1 MQVTRS
7 ASDRS
12 TTFRTNEIGERGG
25 VSPSVL
31 SVLTWLRMSPTWLT
45 MNRVADAA
53 PLALICMAF
62 ILVTLLTSLA
72 RADDFPSELVRFKQ
86 YGDKPI
92 FTAAGP
98 GTWEVKI
105 RERGWI
111 HLDPTVDSTDPT
123 KPRYR
128 LWYTGYNGKT
138 EDVKHL
144 GYATSNDGIAWTRQ
158 QATPIYDQH
167 WVEDMIVLPHANVW
181 HMFAE
186 GKDDLAQLLTS
197 RDGVKWHRE
206 GQLDVR
212 KVNGQPIEPGPYGTP
227 TVWLEEGVWHLFY
240 ERNDL
245 GIWLATTKD
254 LKVWTNVSDE
264 PVIRPGQ
271 GIHDRDMVA
280 MNQIV
285 KHKGRYYAYYHG
297 SARGEAKSL
306 WTTNVAVSDDLRT
319 WHKYA
324 QNPIVPRELN
334 RSSGII
340 IPDGDRFRL
349 YTMHPEVWLHVSP

>member
-1 MQVTRS
+1 MQATRFVS
-7 ASDRS
+7 AGNHALTCQIQCLAKGFSDLLKR
-12 TTFRTNEIGERGG
+12 
-25 VSPSVL
+25 SPSQMLWIVL
-31 SVLTWLRMSPTWLT
+31 AISL
-45 MNRVADAA
+45 VAS
-53 PLALICMAF
+53 
-62 ILVTLLTSLA
+62 LTSFA
-72 RADDFPSELVRFKQ
+72 CADDFPPELVLFKQ

-92 FTAAGP
+92 FTAAGS

-111 HLDPTVDSTDPT
+111 HLDPKADGSDPAN
-123 KPRYR
+123 PRYR
-128 LWYTGYNGKT
+128 LWYTGYNGVT
-138 EDVKHL
+138 EGVKHL
-144 GYATSNDGIAWTRQ
+144 GYATSKDGVSWTRL

-167 WVEDMIVLPHANVW
+167 WVEDMIVLPHKNVW

-197 RDGVKWHRE
+197 PDGIKWHRE

-212 KVNGQPIEPGPYGTP
+212 KKNGMPIEPGPYGTP
-227 TVWLEEGVWHLFY
+227 TVWLENGVWHLFY

-245 GIWLATTKD
+245 GIWLATTQD
-254 LKVWTNVSDE
+254 LKVWTNVSDD

-285 KHKGRYYAYYHG
+285 RHKGRYYAYYHG

-324 QNPIVPRELN
+324 HNPIVPRELN

-349 YTMHPEVWLHVSP
+349 YTMHPEVWLHVAP